1 MSRVHRLLTAVMLA
15 VICFSAEG
23 ARAFADAED
32 PVRRI
37 LAAGQQAM
45 LERHFAQAI
54 RIFRNGL
61 KSHPEDQQ
69 LHLELGR
76 AYLADGEDGLAIRLF
91 REILRTS
98 PGYCCVRTRPTRRL
112 PSDWPAICFMR
123 GDDRKRGPWSVR
135 LWTCTLKACVCKSIW
150 TVSTVGIWAAR
161 RAKAGWHRIWCKS
174 TRTISTIRR
183 AIIPGDPA
191 NESMWAF
198 ARGLLA
204 A

>member
-23 ARAFADAED
+23 TRAFSDADAED

-69 LHLELGR
+69 LRLELGR
-76 AYLADGEDGLAIRLF
+76 AYLAEGEDGLAIRHF

-98 PGYCCVRTRPTRRL
+98 PGDRQTQLELAGALGFRREYRVSNDIYQEL
-112 PSDWPAICFMR
+112 LRANPA
-123 GDDRKRGPWSVR
+123 DE
-135 LWTCTLKACVCKSIW
+135 TA
-150 TVSTVGIWAAR
+150 
-161 RAKAGWHRIWCKS
+161 
-174 TRTISTIRR
+174 
-183 AIIPGDPA
+183 
-191 NESMWAF
+191 
-198 ARGLLA
+198 
-204 A
+204 